1 MSGASVCSTCV
12 LRVKARCHPSYPRV
26 CMSASVQL
34 GLLLAVATALTSIV
48 GFLYKHKG
56 SVAAPPIE
64 FTRPISS
71 SIALFKSPWY
81 TFGILVALGSWGL
94 HVAALAL
101 APISLVQ
108 STIAGCLVLLTVVA
122 DRAFGQKV
130 TRREVIGVAVTALGL
145 AFLAATLSG
154 TGDKAHSDYD
164 AATISGYIGLMT
176 VAGLTLVPLA
186 ARLGDERGGYLLAAS
201 AGMLWGG
208 SDVSIKALSS
218 SLGDDGLGVLIHPL
232 ALVILVLSLL
242 GLLVSA
248 RSLQIGR
255 PVAVIAVTSATANV
269 ITIASGPIVFE
280 EPFPDSAGGIAL
292 RILAFALVIGA
303 AALTPPPAIAQ
314 TPEAAP
320 PEPEPAR
327 A

>member
-1 MSGASVCSTCV
+1 
-12 LRVKARCHPSYPRV
+12 
-26 CMSASVQL
+26 MSASVQL

-48 GFLYKHKG
+48 GFLYKHRG
-56 SVAAPPIE
+56 SVEAPPIE
-64 FTRPISS
+64 FTRPVSS

-122 DRAFGQKV
+122 DRAFGHDV
-130 TRREVIGVAVTALGL
+130 TRREWIGVALTALGL
-145 AFLAATLSG
+145 AFLAATLGG
-154 TGDKAHSDYD
+154 TGDEAHSDY
-164 AATISGYIGLMT
+164 AAGTIAGYVGFMT
-176 VAGLTLVPLA
+176 VAGLTLVPIA
-186 ARLGDERGGYLLAAS
+186 GRLGGERAGYLLAAS

-218 SLGDDGLGVLIHPL
+218 SLGERGIGVLWHPL
-232 ALVILVLSLL
+232 ALVILTLSLL

-280 EPFPDSAGGIAL
+280 EPLPDDPAGLVL
-292 RILAFALVIGA
+292 RILAFVLVIGA
-303 AALTPPPAIAQ
+303 AALPPPPAVTQ
-314 TPEAAP
+314 S
-320 PEPEPAR
+320 EPAR